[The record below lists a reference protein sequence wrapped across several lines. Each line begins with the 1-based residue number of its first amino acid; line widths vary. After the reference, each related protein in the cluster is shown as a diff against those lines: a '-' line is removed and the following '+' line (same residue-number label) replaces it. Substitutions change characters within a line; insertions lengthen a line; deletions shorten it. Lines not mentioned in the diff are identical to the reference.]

1 MVNSLLV
8 GSLIVATTAA
18 LAEHSV
24 PASVTITEYVPT
36 LPVETLVMIG
46 FLTSEVKP
54 FGPVHAKLAPSVAV
68 IAVSISV
75 SPLQGLFA
83 VASTATVL
91 PIVLMVSNAE
101 EEQPF
106 SSVTVIV

>member
-1 MVNSLLV
+1 MVNSLLA
-8 GSLIVATTAA
+8 GSLMVTSMV
-18 LAEHSV
+18 LEFEHPV
-24 PASVTITEYVPT
+24 PSSVTITEYVPT

-68 IAVSISV
+68 IAVSIRV